1 MGAAEKA
8 GLDEAEPWLD
18 EAEPSR
24 GSSKVIF
31 HLQRALHQ
39 RDRLLVQNLSSRGQ
53 AGEVATSARLP
64 PAL

>member
-1 MGAAEKA
+1 MDAAEGA

-31 HLQRALHQ
+31 QLQRAPHQLH
-39 RDRLLVQNLSSRGQ
+39 RLIVQNLSSRGQ
-53 AGEVATSARLP
+53 AGEVAASARLP